1 MKTLIVYDSYF
12 GNTEKVAN
20 RLYETL
26 SKSQKTQ
33 LVHVREVEALNIASF
48 ELIIVG
54 SPTRYYQPTSAITA
68 FVRELKTI
76 TVNVAFFDTRLD
88 AEGHWLMGPM
98 EKIFKFASDTME
110 VLVRNTK
117 AKQMISSLGV
127 YVTGTEGPIARNAM
141 KDVEN
146 WAKLLVTAPGVA
158 PEKKA
163 KKEAIPAETTPSK
176 ETPEKPKS
184 KQKDKTKDKPKAK
197 AKTKATSFDQP
208 IYVVDL
214 SSGSKIDLT
223 VLTEEQLKQF
233 AKDNFNKGYE
243 DLDREQLILL
253 NSASAIDIKEQAR
266 QQGIKNYSKMRKS
279 ELIKLL
285 TQKK

>member
-1 MKTLIVYDSYF
+1 MKTLIVYDSFF

-20 RLYETL
+20 KLYEIL
-26 SKSQKTQ
+26 SKSQKAK
-33 LVHVREVEALNIASF
+33 LAHVSEAQNLPIEAYD
-48 ELIIVG
+48 LIVVG
-54 SPTRYYQPTSAITA
+54 SPTRYYKPTGAIVS
-68 FVRELKTI
+68 FVRELKT
-76 TVNVAFFDTRLD
+76 TPVNVAFFDTRLD

-98 EKIFKFASDTME
+98 ERIFKFASDTME
-110 VLVRNTK
+110 TLVRNTN

-146 WAKLLVTAPGVA
+146 WAKLLTAA
-158 PEKKA
+158 PTKTPKK
-163 KKEAIPAETTPSK
+163 KTKIEGTPVK
-176 ETPEKPKS
+176 GKPTKQVPSSTKS
-184 KQKDKTKDKPKAK
+184 KATAKPT
-197 AKTKATSFDQP
+197 AKTKTTSFDEP

-214 SSGSKIDLT
+214 STGKKIDLT
-223 VLTEEQLKQF
+223 VLTIEQLKQF

-285 TQKK
+285 TKKK

>member
-1 MKTLIVYDSYF
+1 MNTLIVYDSFF

-20 RLYETL
+20 KLYEIL
-26 SKSQKTQ
+26 SKSQKTK
-33 LVHVREVEALNIASF
+33 LAHVSEAQNLNI
-48 ELIIVG
+48 EKYDLIVVG
-54 SPTRYYQPTSAITA
+54 SPTRYYNPTPAITA
-68 FVRELKTI
+68 FVRELKTVS
-76 TVNVAFFDTRLD
+76 VNVAFFDTRLD

-110 VLVRNTK
+110 ILVRNTK

-141 KDVEN
+141 KDVEK
-146 WAKLLVTAPGVA
+146 WAKLLTSAPANA
-158 PEKKA
+158 PEKKT
-163 KKEAIPAETTPSK
+163 KKEAPS
-176 ETPEKPKS
+176 
-184 KQKDKTKDKPKAK
+184 KPKAK
-197 AKTKATSFDQP
+197 SKAKSKSKTKTVSFDQP

-214 SSGSKIDLT
+214 STGHNIDLT
-223 VLTEEQLKQF
+223 VLTIEELKQF

-243 DLDREQLILL
+243 DLNREQLILL

>member
-1 MKTLIVYDSYF
+1 MKTLIVYDSFF

-20 RLYETL
+20 KLYEIL
-26 SKSQKTQ
+26 SKSQKTK
-33 LVHVREVEALNIASF
+33 LAHVSEAQNLNI
-48 ELIIVG
+48 EQYDLIVVG
-54 SPTRYYQPTSAITA
+54 SPTRYYNPTPAITS
-68 FVRELKTI
+68 FVRELKTVS
-76 TVNVAFFDTRLD
+76 VNVAFFDTRLD

-110 VLVRNTK
+110 ILVRNTK

-146 WAKLLVTAPGVA
+146 WAKLLTAAPAKA
-158 PEKKA
+158 PEKITKQAAQPEPAKA
-163 KKEAIPAETTPSK
+163 KKEAPSK
-176 ETPEKPKS
+176 A
-184 KQKDKTKDKPKAK
+184 KDKPKAK
-197 AKTKATSFDQP
+197 TKKVSFDEP

-214 SSGSKIDLT
+214 STGKKIDLT
-223 VLTEEQLKQF
+223 VLTIEQLKQF

-243 DLDREQLILL
+243 DLNREQLILL

>member
-1 MKTLIVYDSYF
+1 MKTLIVYDSFF

-20 RLYETL
+20 KLYEIL
-26 SKSQKTQ
+26 SKSQKTK
-33 LVHVREVEALNIASF
+33 LAHVSEAQNLNI
-48 ELIIVG
+48 EQYDLIVVG
-54 SPTRYYQPTSAITA
+54 SPTRYYNPTPAITS
-68 FVRELKTI
+68 FVRELKTVS
-76 TVNVAFFDTRLD
+76 VNVAFFDTRLD

-110 VLVRNTK
+110 ILVRNTK

-146 WAKLLVTAPGVA
+146 WAKLLTAAPAKA

-163 KKEAIPAETTPSK
+163 KQAAQPEPAKAKKEAPSK
-176 ETPEKPKS
+176 A
-184 KQKDKTKDKPKAK
+184 KDKPKAK
-197 AKTKATSFDQP
+197 TKKVSFDEP

-214 SSGSKIDLT
+214 STGKKIDLT
-223 VLTEEQLKQF
+223 VLTIEQLKQF

-243 DLDREQLILL
+243 DLNREQLILL

>member
-1 MKTLIVYDSYF
+1 MKTLIVYDSFF

-20 RLYETL
+20 KLYETL
-26 SKSQKTQ
+26 SKSQKTK
-33 LVHVREVEALNIASF
+33 LAHVSEAQKLNI
-48 ELIIVG
+48 EQYDLIVVG
-54 SPTRYYQPTSAITA
+54 SPTRYYNPTPAITA
-68 FVRELKTI
+68 FVRELKTVS
-76 TVNVAFFDTRLD
+76 VNVAFFDTRLD

-98 EKIFKFASDTME
+98 EKIFKFASDTLE

-146 WAKLLVTAPGVA
+146 WAKLLTNAPAKA

-163 KKEAIPAETTPSK
+163 KTESPAKPK
-176 ETPEKPKS
+176 KNHKEKPSAKA
-184 KQKDKTKDKPKAK
+184 KPNAKDKPKAPK
-197 AKTKATSFDQP
+197 KSANFDEP

-214 SSGSKIDLT
+214 STGSKIDLT
-223 VLTEEQLKQF
+223 VLTEEELKQF

-243 DLDREQLILL
+243 DLNREQLILL

-285 TQKK
+285 TKK

>member
-1 MKTLIVYDSYF
+1 MKTLIVYDSFF

-20 RLYETL
+20 KLYEIL
-26 SKSQKTQ
+26 SKSQKVK
-33 LVHVREVEALNIASF
+33 LAHVREAQKLPLDSYD
-48 ELIIVG
+48 LIVVG
-54 SPTRYYQPTSAITA
+54 SPTRYYNPTPAITA
-68 FVRELKTI
+68 FVRELKTLS
-76 TVNVAFFDTRLD
+76 VNVAFFDTRLD

-146 WAKLLVTAPGVA
+146 WAKLLTAAPTKAPG
-158 PEKKA
+158 KKA
-163 KKEAIPAETTPSK
+163 KPDPKPSK
-176 ETPEKPKS
+176 SKPTKEVDEKPTS
-184 KQKDKTKDKPKAK
+184 KPKAK
-197 AKTKATSFDQP
+197 TKVKSKTASFDEP
-208 IYVVDL
+208 IYVIDL
-214 SSGSKIDLT
+214 STGTKIDLT
-223 VLTEEQLKQF
+223 VLTVDQLKQF

-253 NSASAIDIKEQAR
+253 NSASAIDIKEPR
-266 QQGIKNYSKMRKS
+266 D
-279 ELIKLL
+279 
-285 TQKK
+285 

>member
-1 MKTLIVYDSYF
+1 M
-12 GNTEKVAN
+12 
-20 RLYETL
+20 
-26 SKSQKTQ
+26 
-33 LVHVREVEALNIASF
+33 
-48 ELIIVG
+48 G
-54 SPTRYYQPTSAITA
+54 SPTRYYNPTPAITS

-76 TVNVAFFDTRLD
+76 SVNVAFFDTRLD

-110 VLVRNTK
+110 ILVRNTK

-146 WAKLLVTAPGVA
+146 WAKLLTDAPAKA
-158 PEKKA
+158 PEKKTKQAAQPEPAKA
-163 KKEAIPAETTPSK
+163 KKEAPSK
-176 ETPEKPKS
+176 A
-184 KQKDKTKDKPKAK
+184 KDKPKAK
-197 AKTKATSFDQP
+197 TKTVSFDEP

-214 SSGSKIDLT
+214 STGKKIDLT
-223 VLTEEQLKQF
+223 VLTVEQLKQF

-243 DLDREQLILL
+243 DLNREQLILL

>member
-1 MKTLIVYDSYF
+1 MKTLIVYDSFF

-20 RLYETL
+20 KLYETL
-26 SKSQKTQ
+26 SKSQKTK
-33 LVHVREVEALNIASF
+33 LAHVSEAQNLNIEQY
-48 ELIIVG
+48 ELIVVG
-54 SPTRYYQPTSAITA
+54 SPTRYYNPTPSITA
-68 FVRELKTI
+68 FVRELKTVP
-76 TVNVAFFDTRLD
+76 VNVAFFDTRLD

-146 WAKLLVTAPGVA
+146 WAKLLTKAPDA
-158 PEKKA
+158 IPPKA
-163 KKEAIPAETTPSK
+163 KKEPATKAEPTPK
-176 ETPEKPKS
+176 APKKS
-184 KQKDKTKDKPKAK
+184 NEKPKAK
-197 AKTKATSFDQP
+197 TKGKTKAKVANFDEP
-208 IYVVDL
+208 IYVIDL
-214 SSGSKIDLT
+214 STGNKIDLT
-223 VLTEEQLKQF
+223 VLTVDQLKQF
-233 AKDNFNKGYE
+233 AKENFNKGYE
-243 DLDREQLILL
+243 DLNREQLILL

>member
-1 MKTLIVYDSYF
+1 MKTLIVYDSFF

-20 RLYETL
+20 KLYEIL
-26 SKSQKTQ
+26 SKSQKTK
-33 LVHVREVEALNIASF
+33 LAHVSEAQNLNIEQYEWSV
-48 ELIIVG
+48 VG
-54 SPTRYYQPTSAITA
+54 SPTRYYNPTPAITA
-68 FVRELKTI
+68 FVRELKTVS
-76 TVNVAFFDTRLD
+76 VNIAFFDTRLD

-110 VLVRNTK
+110 ILVRNTK

-146 WAKLLVTAPGVA
+146 WAKLLTDAPAKA
-158 PEKKA
+158 PEKKTKQAAQPKPAKA
-163 KKEAIPAETTPSK
+163 KKEAPSK
-176 ETPEKPKS
+176 A
-184 KQKDKTKDKPKAK
+184 KDKPKART
-197 AKTKATSFDQP
+197 KTVSFDEP

-214 SSGSKIDLT
+214 STGKKIDLT
-223 VLTEEQLKQF
+223 VLTVEQLKQF

-243 DLDREQLILL
+243 DLNREQLILL
-253 NSASAIDIKEQAR
+253 ISASAIYNKEQAR
-266 QQGIKNYSKMRKS
+266 QHGINNYSKMRKS

>member
-1 MKTLIVYDSYF
+1 MKTLIVYDSFF

-20 RLYETL
+20 RIYETL
-26 SKSQKTQ
+26 SPQQKTK
-33 LVHVREVEALNIASF
+33 LVHVSEAQTLNISSY
-48 ELIIVG
+48 ELVIVG
-54 SPTRYYQPTSAITA
+54 SPTRYYQPTPAIVS
-68 FVRELKTI
+68 FVRGLKTI
-76 TVNVAFFDTRLD
+76 RIQVAFFDTRLD

-110 VLVRNTK
+110 TLVRNTQ
-117 AKQMISSLGV
+117 AKQAISSLGV

-146 WAKLLVTAPGVA
+146 WAKLLISAPTSTSKEPKKQEEAVEKSV
-158 PEKKA
+158 PKKKA
-163 KKEAIPAETTPSK
+163 DK
-176 ETPEKPKS
+176 
-184 KQKDKTKDKPKAK
+184 KQKPASAKPAKQKAP
-197 AKTKATSFDQP
+197 KTKAASFDEP
-208 IYVVDL
+208 VYVVDL
-214 SSGSKIDLT
+214 STGNKIDLT
-223 VLTEEQLKQF
+223 VLTIEQLKQF

-243 DLDREQLILL
+243 DLDRDQLILL

-285 TQKK
+285 TAKK